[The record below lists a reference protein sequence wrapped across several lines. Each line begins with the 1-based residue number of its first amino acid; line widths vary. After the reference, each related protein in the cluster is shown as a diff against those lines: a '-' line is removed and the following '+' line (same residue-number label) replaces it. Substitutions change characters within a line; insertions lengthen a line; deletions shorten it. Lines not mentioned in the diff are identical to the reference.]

1 MKTLLL
7 VDDSRAVR
15 LAERRIVNSL
25 GMNILE
31 AENGQEALTLLQ
43 RTPHGVDAILLDW
56 NMPVMD
62 GVTFLR
68 ALRGN
73 ARMAQPTVLMC
84 TTENDMA
91 HIAEA
96 LLAGAD
102 EYIMK
107 PFTEEI
113 VREKLHE
120 AGVI

>member
-15 LAERRIVNSL
+15 LVERKIAVPL
-25 GMNILE
+25 GFQILE
-31 AENGQEALTLLQ
+31 AENGQIALDVL
-43 RTPHGVDAILLDW
+43 REHSAVDAILLDW

-62 GVTFLR
+62 GLSFLKH
-68 ALRGN
+68 LRSEDGLP
-73 ARMAQPTVLMC
+73 QPVVLMC
-84 TTENDMA
+84 TTENEMPR
-91 HIAEA
+91 ILEA
-96 LLAGAD
+96 LEAGAN

-113 VREKLHE
+113 VRDKLHE